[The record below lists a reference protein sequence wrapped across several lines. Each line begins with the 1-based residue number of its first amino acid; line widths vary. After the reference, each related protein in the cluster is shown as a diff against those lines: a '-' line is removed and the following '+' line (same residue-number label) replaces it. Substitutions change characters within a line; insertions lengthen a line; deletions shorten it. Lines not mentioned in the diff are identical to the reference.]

1 MKKGKQRFIAA
12 IMALCLSS
20 VSFPLFT
27 VSAANVETME
37 SAQTEFAPRFSYIQ
51 SANAEFFSS
60 GDFLAVIYA
69 SSSVE
74 SIDITVDL
82 QKKGL
87 FGYSTVDTLSETFY
101 DNSAIY
107 EDSFDLDSSE
117 TYRIKVTF
125 DVYTANDDESTVK
138 YANE

>member
-1 MKKGKQRFIAA
+1 MKKGKQRFLAA
-12 IMALCLSS
+12 TMALCLGYISC
-20 VSFPLFT
+20 PLFAA
-27 VSAANVETME
+27 SATDTQNTPLT
-37 SAQTEFAPRFSYIQ
+37 QTDISPRFSYIQ
-51 SANAEFFSS
+51 RANADFYSS
-60 GDFLAVIYA
+60 GNFVANIYS

-74 SIDITVDL
+74 SIEITVDL

-101 DNSAIY
+101 SNDAIY
-107 EDSFDLDSSE
+107 RDSFDLDSSE

-125 DVYTANDDESTVK
+125 EVFTADDSESTVK